1 MAAEMPAIV
10 AAANLSLRRCL
21 QRALLIFFCF
31 AQILCL
37 TQPLQFLDEFKD
49 DCDPVEWILE
59 TGKELERACNFA
71 MALKYYFAGRM
82 FFARLKKHPQ
92 LHQRL
97 QIREQWRIVEKKW
110 TRLKY
115 EEEFKDRYDGL
126 LPMTNAE
133 ASGGRDFRARF
144 PHTF

>member
-1 MAAEMPAIV
+1 M
-10 AAANLSLRRCL
+10 
-21 QRALLIFFCF
+21 
-31 AQILCL
+31 
-37 TQPLQFLDEFKD
+37 QPWQFLDEIND

-59 TGKELERACNFA
+59 TGKELERACDFA

-92 LHQRL
+92 LYQRSSEV
-97 QIREQWRIVEKKW
+97 REPWRKVEEKW

-115 EEEFKDRYDGL
+115 EKKFDELYSDL

-133 ASGGRDFRARF
+133 ASGGNDFRARF
-144 PHTF
+144 PHTV